1 MEAGLEKF
9 SEKKIAETISNSSRN
24 MENMKRTPIKLNIET
39 YPETVAEYMKD
50 SVIYDSSCSPQAKV
64 IFINKDKGYFL
75 KEAAKGT
82 LKTEAL
88 MTAYMHSLKLSEEVL
103 YYGTSHGKDYMLS
116 RRIQGEDCTYPAYLA
131 EPKKLCDLI
140 ALLLRK
146 LHEIDG
152 KACPVQDRIGT
163 YVESVKHG
171 LDKSS
176 YESDLFKGIW
186 EFNSFSDAKRAAEEG
201 IPMLKKEVLIHG
213 DYCLPNIILNN
224 RKFSGY
230 IDLDCGGIGDRHI
243 DVLWGIWTLNYNLG
257 TIEYTNRFIDAYGR
271 DMIEPEKL
279 RMIAAMEMIGG

>member
-1 MEAGLEKF
+1 
-9 SEKKIAETISNSSRN
+9 

-64 IFINKDKGYFL
+64 IFINKDEGYFL

-140 ALLLRK
+140 AFLLRK